1 MGQMTARPEIPMQDQ
16 EFWRKVLTEGHGA
29 LLVSHR
35 LFRHVPGP
43 PRCKVCYVPFG
54 GLAGKLAGLMGYPVA
69 QESEY
74 MRRLL

>member
-1 MGQMTARPEIPMQDQ
+1 MTARPEIPMEDQ
-16 EFWRKVLTEGHGA
+16 EFWRKVLTEGHGPQ
-29 LLVSHR
+29 LVAHR
-35 LFRHVPGP
+35 LFRRLPGP